1 MKIVVLDGYA
11 LNPGDL
17 SWKGLRA
24 LGELKVH
31 DRTPP
36 EQVVQRAAGAQA
48 VFTNKAIVSRSTI
61 EQLPDLKYIGV
72 LATGYNIVNVEAAR
86 ERGIAVTNVPT
97 YGTASVA
104 QATIAHLLNLTH
116 HTGEHALKVRE
127 GGWTAS
133 EDFCYWDFPLVE
145 LAGLVLGVVGLG
157 RIGQMVA
164 RIGLAMEMEV
174 VAYDTGKVKPPDG
187 VRMVDLDTL
196 FSTADVVTLHCP
208 LTADNEKL
216 MGAKRLGL
224 MKPTAFLINT
234 ARGPLV
240 DEQALADA
248 LNGEQIAGAGLDVLS
263 VEPPPSNHPL
273 VSARNC
279 YITPHHAWAT
289 KTARQRL
296 LDTVTENLRAFLE
309 GQPQNVVNA

>member
-36 EQVVQRAAGAQA
+36 EQVVQRAAKAQA
-48 VFTNKAIVSRSTI
+48 VLTNKAIVSRSAI

-104 QATIAHLLNLTH
+104 QATFAHLLNLTH

-157 RIGQMVA
+157 RIGQAVA

-174 VAYDTGKVKPPDG
+174 VAYDAAKVKPPDG

-196 FSTADVVTLHCP
+196 FGTADAVTLHCP
-208 LTADNEKL
+208 LTAENEKL
-216 MGAKRLGL
+216 VNADRLGL

-273 VSARNC
+273 LSARNC
-279 YITPHHAWAT
+279 YVTPHQAWAT

-296 LDTVTENLRAFLE
+296 LDTVIGNLRAFLD
-309 GQPQNVVNA
+309 GKPQNVVNP